1 VAPQATGAPVII
13 VEAGRAVIDAF
24 MQALGISL
32 FGISIILWLVLRRVG
47 DVLLVF
53 APVIVAALWTLALS
67 VLFDVPFNFAN
78 VIVLPLLF
86 GLSVDYGV
94 HLVLRQRHGDANPML
109 TTTPRAVLMSAL
121 TTIGSFGS
129 IMLSGHP
136 GTASMG
142 VLLSIAIA
150 LSLLSILVFLPALMH
165 LVMPQTDRE

>member
-1 VAPQATGAPVII
+1 
-13 VEAGRAVIDAF
+13 
-24 MQALGISL
+24 LCISL
-32 FGISIILWLVLRRVG
+32 AGISIVLWLVLRRIG

-53 APVIVAALWTLALS
+53 APVIVAALWTLAVS
-67 VLFDVPFNFAN
+67 VIFNVPFNFAN

-94 HLVLRQRHGDANPML
+94 HLVLRQRHGDANPMG

-121 TTIGSFGS
+121 TTLGSFGS

-142 VLLSIAIA
+142 VLLSIAIF
-150 LSLLSILVFLPALMH
+150 LSLVSMLVFLPALMH
-165 LVMPQTDRE
+165 LVMPQSSRE